1 MSFTPPIAADPARIV
16 QALKELGSGRS
27 NAVGTVTLTA
37 NQTST
42 VVAAINC
49 GPDSRVF
56 LMPTTA
62 NASAEFGNGTIR
74 ISAVG
79 QGTFTVTHANSA
91 QTDRTY
97 FWLAVG

>member
-1 MSFTPPIAADPARIV
+1 MSFTPPVAADSARIV

-27 NAVGTVTLTA
+27 NAVGTATLTA
-37 NQTST
+37 NQATT

-79 QGTFTVTHANSA
+79 QGTFTITHANSA